1 MTEETPQISSAMAIN
16 EVQLLLA
23 EKRTALAVFRTGIAL
38 VALPM
43 SIMSFLIATSRYYEV
58 INVLHLLIPLG
69 ILCLVLFA
77 VGGFLVFTSLKRM
90 RRYDRLIHEIKS
102 RHSIVAKFLD

>member
-1 MTEETPQISSAMAIN
+1 MAEDSPQISNAMAIN

-69 ILCLVLFA
+69 LLCLALFGF
-77 VGGFLVFTSLKRM
+77 GGLFVFTSLRRM
-90 RRYDRLIHEIKS
+90 RRHDRLIHEIKF
-102 RHSIVAKFLD
+102 RHSIVARFLD

>member
-1 MTEETPQISSAMAIN
+1 MPEQAAHISGAMAIS

-23 EKRTALAVFRTGIAL
+23 EKRTALAVLRTGIAL

-58 INVLHLLIPLG
+58 LNVLHLLIPLSL
-69 ILCLVLFA
+69 LCAGL
-77 VGGFLVFTSLKRM
+77 GGFGGVLIFSSLKRM
-90 RRYDRLIHEIKS
+90 HRYDRLILEIKR